1 MDPVTISLAVGVASK
16 AFSAIKQG
24 FAVGR
29 DIEQMSGDI
38 GRWMGAVS
46 DVDNAEK
53 QAKNPPLF
61 GKLFKAGSIE
71 EAAMAAYAAKK
82 KLEEQRY
89 ELKMFLNLTHG
100 PGAYD
105 ELLQMEGQIRK
116 QRQRTI
122 YKQQQMRQ
130 QIGEGIAWLFLA
142 LVVGGALLLLAS
154 IFSGK
159 SYADGFK
166 YKPRGYT
173 EQQKIWQNKIIKKQ
187 MVTCRLKSQKV
198 YMGKMAC
205 IYVAA
210 GGTKNKTY
218 EIEFTDVHIGCPRQY
233 SCVYNPGS
241 KEPQIGDVMKSLKSA
256 VKGK

>member
-1 MDPVTISLAVGVASK
+1 MDPVTISVAVGIASK

-89 ELKMFLNLTHG
+89 ELKVFLNMTHG

-116 QRQRTI
+116 QRQQTI
-122 YKQQQMRQ
+122 YKQQQLRRQ
-130 QIGEGIAWLFLA
+130 LGEGIAWLFL
-142 LVVGGALLLLAS
+142 VIIVGGFLLLLAS
-154 IFSGK
+154 VFTSK
-159 SYADGFK
+159 SYADTYK
-166 YKPRGYT
+166 YVPKPYT
-173 EQQKIWQNKIIKKQ
+173 KQQLLQQGKILKKKYT
-187 MVTCRLKSQKV
+187 TCRLKKILKSKYTNKQ
-198 YMGKMAC
+198 AC
-205 IYVAA
+205 IYQ
-210 GGTKNKTY
+210 GGNKTY
-218 EIEFTDVHIGCPRQY
+218 TLMYEPNCPKQY
-233 SCVYNPGS
+233 KCIYNPNS
-241 KEPQIGDVMKSLKSA
+241 KEPNIDSVMESLRSIGKK
-256 VKGK
+256 

>member
-100 PGAYD
+100 PQAYN

-116 QRQRTI
+116 QRQETI
-122 YKQQQMRQ
+122 YKQQQLRRQ
-130 QIGEGIAWLFLA
+130 VGEGIGWVFLI
-142 LVVGGALLLLAS
+142 LVMGGFLLLLAS
-154 IFSGK
+154 IFSSKAYG
-159 SYADGFK
+159 D
-166 YKPRGYT
+166 GYT
-173 EQQKIWQNKIIKKQ
+173 YKSKNYTKQQKIHQGILKKNVY
-187 MVTCRLKSQKV
+187 VTCRLKKQKV
-198 YMGKMAC
+198 VKDKMAC
-205 IYVAA
+205 IYEGA
-210 GGTKNKTY
+210 NKTY
-218 EIEFTDVHIGCPRQY
+218 ELEFADVRVGCPRQY
-233 SCVYNPGS
+233 KCIHNPNS
-241 KEPQIGDVMKSLKSA
+241 KEPNINDVMESLRSITK
-256 VKGK
+256 

>member
-1 MDPVTISLAVGVASK
+1 MDPVTISLAMGVASK

-71 EAAMAAYAAKK
+71 EAALSAYAAKK

-89 ELKMFLNLTHG
+89 ELKMFLNMTHG
-100 PGAYD
+100 PQAYD

-116 QRQRTI
+116 QRQETV
-122 YKQQQMRQ
+122 YKQQQMRR
-130 QIGEGIAWLFLA
+130 QIGEAVTWLLVA
-142 LVVGGALLLLAS
+142 LIIGGFALLLAS
-154 IFSGK
+154 VWSSRAKADTYKYIPK
-159 SYADGFK
+159 SYTK
-166 YKPRGYT
+166 
-173 EQQKIWQNKIIKKQ
+173 QQLQNQGKIQKKNLPL
-187 MVTCRLKSQKV
+187 VV
-198 YMGKMAC
+198 
-205 IYVAA
+205 
-210 GGTKNKTY
+210 
-218 EIEFTDVHIGCPRQY
+218 
-233 SCVYNPGS
+233 
-241 KEPQIGDVMKSLKSA
+241 
-256 VKGK
+256 

>member
-61 GKLFKAGSIE
+61 GKL
-71 EAAMAAYAAKK
+71 
-82 KLEEQRY
+82 
-89 ELKMFLNLTHG
+89 LNMTHG

-116 QRQRTI
+116 DRQKTI

-154 IFSGK
+154 IFSNR
-159 SYADGFK
+159 SHADGYT
-166 YKPRGYT
+166 YKSKSLTR
-173 EQQKIWQNKIIKKQ
+173 QQKINQGIIKPP
-187 MVTCRLKSQKV
+187 VLTVCRLKKQKT
-198 YMGKMAC
+198 YKGKVGC
-205 IYVAA
+205 IYQGANR
-210 GGTKNKTY
+210 TFELSFQDTR
-218 EIEFTDVHIGCPRQY
+218 IGCVKSFR
-233 SCVYNPGS
+233 CKLNPNG
-241 KEPQIGDVMKSLKSA
+241 KEPSIDSVMESLRSIAK
-256 VKGK
+256 

>member
-1 MDPVTISLAVGVASK
+1 MDPITISVAVGVASK

-24 FAVGR
+24 FQVGR

-100 PGAYD
+100 PQAYD

-116 QRQRTI
+116 QRQQTI
-122 YKQQQMRQ
+122 YKQQQLRRQ
-130 QIGEGIAWLFLA
+130 VGEGIAWLFLVA
-142 LVVGGALLLLAS
+142 AVGGFILLLVS
-154 IFSGK
+154 MFTGK
-159 SYADGFK
+159 AHADTYK
-166 YKPRGYT
+166 YVPKPYT
-173 EQQKIWQNKIIKKQ
+173 KQQLLQQGKILEKKYT
-187 MVTCRLKSQKV
+187 TCRLKKILKSKYTNKQ
-198 YMGKMAC
+198 AC
-205 IYVAA
+205 IYL
-210 GGTKNKTY
+210 GGNKTY
-218 EIEFTDVHIGCPRQY
+218 TLMYEANCPKQY
-233 SCVYNPGS
+233 KCVYNPNS
-241 KEPQIGDVMKSLKSA
+241 KEPNIDNVMESLRSIGKK
-256 VKGK
+256 

>member
-16 AFSAIKQG
+16 AFNAIKQG

-61 GKLFKAGSIE
+61 GKLFKADSIE
-71 EAAMAAYAAKK
+71 EAAMAAYTAKK

-100 PGAYD
+100 PQAYD

-116 QRQRTI
+116 QRQQTI
-122 YKQQQMRQ
+122 YKQQQLRRQ
-130 QIGEGIAWLFLA
+130 LSEGIGWLL
-142 LVVGGALLLLAS
+142 LVVAIGGFLILLAS
-154 IFSGK
+154 MFTSRAH
-159 SYADGFK
+159 ADG
-166 YKPRGYT
+166 YTYVPKPLT
-173 EQQKIWQNKIIKKQ
+173 KQQLRNQGKIIDKKYT
-187 MVTCRLKSQKV
+187 TCRLKKILRSKYTDKQ
-198 YMGKMAC
+198 AC
-205 IYVAA
+205 IYQ
-210 GGTKNKTY
+210 GGNKTY
-218 EIEFTDVHIGCPRQY
+218 TLMYEPNCPKKY
-233 SCVYNPGS
+233 KCIYNPGQD
-241 KEPQIGDVMKSLKSA
+241 EPNIDDVMESLRSI
-256 VKGK
+256 GKK

>member
-100 PGAYD
+100 PQAYD

-116 QRQRTI
+116 QRQQTV
-122 YKQQQMRQ
+122 YKQQQMRRQ
-130 QIGEGIAWLFLA
+130 LGEGIAWLFLV
-142 LVVGGALLLLAS
+142 LVIGGFLLLLAS
-154 IFSGK
+154 LFPSKAHGK
-159 SYADGFK
+159 DYTYVPKPYTKQQLQNQGKIEKKK
-166 YKPRGYT
+166 YT
-173 EQQKIWQNKIIKKQ
+173 
-187 MVTCRLKSQKV
+187 TCRLKKRIKSKTGQ
-198 YMGKMAC
+198 MAC
-205 IYVAA
+205 IYI
-210 GGTKNKTY
+210 GNNRTY
-218 EIEFTDVHIGCPRQY
+218 ELMIESWCPKQY
-233 SCVYNPGS
+233 KCRYNPWG
-241 KEPQIGDVMKSLKSA
+241 KEPNIDDVIESLNNA
-256 VKGK
+256 TKGK

>member
-1 MDPVTISLAVGVASK
+1 MDPVTISVAVGVASK

-24 FAVGR
+24 FAIGR

-89 ELKMFLNLTHG
+89 ELKMFLNMTHG
-100 PGAYD
+100 PQAYD

-116 QRQRTI
+116 QRQQTI
-122 YKQQQMRQ
+122 YKQQQLRRQ
-130 QIGEGIAWLFLA
+130 LGEGIAWIFLVA
-142 LVVGGALLLLAS
+142 AVGGFILLLVS
-154 IFSGK
+154 MFTSK
-159 SYADGFK
+159 SYADSYTYVPKSLTKQQLLNQGKIEKKK
-166 YKPRGYT
+166 YT
-173 EQQKIWQNKIIKKQ
+173 
-187 MVTCRLKSQKV
+187 TCRLKKILKSKYTNKQ
-198 YMGKMAC
+198 AC
-205 IYVAA
+205 IYL
-210 GGTKNKTY
+210 GGNKTY
-218 EIEFTDVHIGCPRQY
+218 TLMYEKNCPKQY
-233 SCVYNPGS
+233 KCIYNPNS
-241 KEPQIGDVMKSLKSA
+241 KEPNIDNVMESLRSIGKK
-256 VKGK
+256 